1 MGEMTTRR
9 VSLDAHRFVPLA
21 RFRCEDPPP
30 YLLTNDSLW
39 FLSHASD
46 SSAVRCGWARRM
58 SGIERETGEAGPG
71 AARAWSEAMESRQKT
86 ARECGRRCMAVY
98 QAWCRYSKSCARTV
112 KQQEDSGEERGKGR
126 MDAGIRGGYRCCAE

>member
-1 MGEMTTRR
+1 M
-9 VSLDAHRFVPLA
+9 DAHRFVPLA

-58 SGIERETGEAGPG
+58 SGIERETGEYKQSVPRLF
-71 AARAWSEAMESRQKT
+71 AASKT
-86 ARECGRRCMAVY
+86 M
-98 QAWCRYSKSCARTV
+98 
-112 KQQEDSGEERGKGR
+112 
-126 MDAGIRGGYRCCAE
+126 